1 MFKNFVE
8 SYVNLLIFL
17 PYFFSVPT
25 LFKTLLS
32 PWKNMYTKKTVRG
45 YNLAEWASR
54 KSFNTISRILG
65 MFMRLSL
72 ILFYFLTQ
80 LLLILALPM
89 VLILY
94 LIFLPI
100 LSLMKRINKNGDR
113 KKEEERVKFIG
124 LHLLNQENYKAVE
137 LWFEQYYKEKIEH
150 SRWWTLKNLFA
161 IPPLARDWSYGYT
174 PTLDEYCLDM
184 TSHSYQ
190 SNIKNVQDRHSE
202 IGQIE
207 MVLTKEEDHDAL
219 IVGEV
224 GVGKHTIADA
234 LAKRIYEG
242 QGNAHL
248 VYRRVLKLNMEKIL
262 THFNDEKQREY
273 FFEQLLSEAEEANN
287 VIILIDNIDKYLTNT
302 GGRIDLTEV
311 IEKFAKSK
319 KLKMLGITTPF
330 AFEKFINQNEKIQK
344 YFTKVDVAE
353 IAKDGA
359 LIIIQDIALR
369 FEKIYDMTI
378 AYESLVDV
386 IDKSN
391 FFITS
396 IPFPEKA
403 IELLDNACSHAT
415 QNLLDRLHKTKYI
428 LTPDVIDLVLT
439 EKTHIPTT
447 LSSSL
452 KNKLTNLN
460 EILSGKII
468 SQTEALAE
476 ISSVIRRSF
485 ILIGKR
491 KKPLASFLLL
501 GPTGVGKTAT
511 AKTLASVFF
520 DNEDHMQRFDMSLY
534 QSKEDIPKLIG
545 STETGNPG
553 LMASKIRE
561 NPYGVLLL
569 DEIEKANP
577 ELLNIFLTILD
588 EGYFTD
594 GFGKRVDCKNLIIV
608 ATSNSGSVLLT
619 QQNPTQKDFI
629 NYLVQNQNFSPEFL
643 NRFDGV
649 ILYKSLNSR
658 SAQDIARKL
667 TDKIAADIYSLH
679 KIKINVSDETLKNL
693 AEKNYDPQFGAR
705 DMERLIR
712 AEIEDKV
719 AKIVLEN
726 KVKENEE
733 VII

>member
-1 MFKNFVE
+1 MFKNFIE

-17 PYFFSVPT
+17 PYFFSIPT

-32 PWKNMYTKKTVRG
+32 PWKNMYAKKTIRG

-54 KSFNTISRILG
+54 KSFNTISRVLG
-65 MFMRLSL
+65 LFMRLSL

-80 LLLILALPM
+80 LILILALPM

-94 LIFLPI
+94 LMFLPL
-100 LSLMKRINKNGDR
+100 LSLIRRLNKNGER

-124 LHLLNQENYKAVE
+124 QHLLNQENYKAVE
-137 LWFEQYYKEKIEH
+137 LWFEQYYKEKVEH
-150 SRWWTLKNLFA
+150 SKWWTLKNLFA

-184 TSHSYQ
+184 TSQAYQ
-190 SNIKNVQDRHSE
+190 SNIKSVQDRREE
-202 IGQIE
+202 INQIE
-207 MVLTKEEDHDAL
+207 TILTKVEDHDAL

-234 LAKRIYEG
+234 LSKRIYEG
-242 QGNAHL
+242 QGNTHL
-248 VYRRVLKLNMEKIL
+248 VYKRVLKLNMEKIL

-287 VIILIDNIDKYLTNT
+287 VIILIDDIDKYLTSIGN
-302 GGRIDLTEV
+302 RIDLTEI

-330 AFEKFINQNEKIQK
+330 AFEKFINRNEKIQK
-344 YFTKVDVAE
+344 YFAKVDVGE
-353 IAKDGA
+353 ISRDNALVILKDV
-359 LIIIQDIALR
+359 ALR
-369 FEKIYDMTI
+369 FEKIYSMSIT
-378 AYESLVDV
+378 YESLVDV
-386 IDKSN
+386 IDKSS

-403 IELLDNACSHAT
+403 IELLDNSCSYAT
-415 QNLLDRLHKTKYI
+415 QNLLDHLHKTKYI
-428 LTPDVIDLVLT
+428 LKPEVVDLVLT

-447 LSSSL
+447 LSQGL

-460 EILSGKII
+460 EILSSRII
-468 SQTEALAE
+468 SQSEALDE

-501 GPTGVGKTAT
+501 GPTGVGKTET
-511 AKTLASVFF
+511 AKALASVFF
-520 DNEDHMQRFDMSLY
+520 DSEENMQRFDMSLY

-569 DEIEKANP
+569 DEIEKANSD
-577 ELLNIFLTILD
+577 LLNIFLTILD

-629 NYLVQNQNFSPEFL
+629 NYLVQNQLFSPEFL

-649 ILYKSLNSR
+649 ILYKSLNSS

-667 TDKIAADIYSLH
+667 VDKIAEDIYALH
-679 KIKINVSDETLKNL
+679 KIKIDVSDETLKNL
-693 AEKNYDPQFGAR
+693 AQKNYDPQFGAR

-719 AKIVLEN
+719 AKLVLEG
-726 KVKENEE
+726 
-733 VII
+733 VINQEQSLNL